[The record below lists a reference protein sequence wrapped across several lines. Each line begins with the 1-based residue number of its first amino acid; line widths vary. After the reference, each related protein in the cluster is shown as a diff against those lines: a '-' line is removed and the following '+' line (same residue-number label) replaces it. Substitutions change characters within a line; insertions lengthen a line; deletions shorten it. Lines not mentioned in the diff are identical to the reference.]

1 MSSDIQFSV
10 YLNNNVRELSD
21 HTGGDA
27 ALTAVTVYLLFFNE
41 EFKCIIILMSLD
53 EPSLE
58 DQSVLSMDT

>member
-41 EFKCIIILMSLD
+41 EFKCIIILM
-53 EPSLE
+53 
-58 DQSVLSMDT
+58 